1 MTSFLAHLSARTRI
15 CSLNAVVSFLFA
27 TSAAAQAEDPRSPAA
42 DNHNVGSD
50 VSSDV
55 EIEVDS
61 DVSPPAENPPAEPAS
76 GDRADVVTDPQD
88 VASPAEQ
95 GAQVTSQDRPLGEVQ
110 SPKVEVSA
118 PEELAA
124 GEKEALQVTPQK
136 SEPVLGERSLFGTS
150 LPRGASLVSASLEAE
165 GTNYRRPLR
174 LGFLMWGFV
183 QAQYTANQISEDQL
197 DADGVPLNRNEFE
210 VPRARLRLD
219 HGWKYAFATLELEAG
234 TTNGPPVRMRRAEA
248 SLLYRGNATDDV
260 TPPIVLTG
268 GITDIPFG
276 AELGESQRDRLFME
290 RSLPSLAIF
299 PSNAD
304 LGAKLWGAYG
314 PIDYAVALVN
324 GEPLAENGW
333 PKDLNAA
340 KDVTGRLGA
349 LSQLGKKGQIKGG
362 VSFYVG
368 KGVSPGTPGTKGT
381 LQWVDLNSN
390 GAVDAGEIQGL
401 TGSSAIP
408 SQNFS
413 RFATGLDVGTTWL
426 LPVGPLQVG
435 AEVFVASNMDR
446 GLLPNDPTLTGA
458 NSRQFGASFFFVQGV
473 TRWVGLGFRGAYYD
487 PNSNIVEQRS
497 GTFHLKNQ
505 TIWELAPSLALLLD
519 RARISAEYDFII
531 DHLGRDS
538 TGVPSNVANNRWT
551 VRLQVDL

>member
-1 MTSFLAHLSARTRI
+1 MTSFLADLSARTRL
-15 CSLNAVVSFLFA
+15 CSLSALVSFFFA
-27 TSAAAQAEDPRSPAA
+27 TSASAQVEAPTNNDQNA
-42 DNHNVGSD
+42 D
-50 VSSDV
+50 SDV

-61 DVSPPAENPPAEPAS
+61 DVNAAAESTPAEPSTAVP
-76 GDRADVVTDPQD
+76 ADAGNETQAVDQAAEETAQAENDKPAPVTQ
-88 VASPAEQ
+88 
-95 GAQVTSQDRPLGEVQ
+95 TSIAA
-110 SPKVEVSA
+110 SA
-118 PEELAA
+118 PEVAA
-124 GEKEALQVTPQK
+124 AAEQVAPQAQAQAK
-136 SEPVLGERSLFGTS
+136 PALGERSLFGTN
-150 LPRGASLVSASLEAE
+150 LPRGSSLVSPSLEAE

-174 LGFLMWGFV
+174 LGFQVWGFV

-234 TTNGPPVRMRRAEA
+234 TTNGPPVRLRRAEA
-248 SLLYRGNATDDV
+248 SLLYRGNVSDEL

-290 RSLPSLAIF
+290 RSLSSLAIF

-314 PIDYAVALVN
+314 PVDYAVAVVN
-324 GEPLAENGW
+324 GEPLADNGW
-333 PKDLNAA
+333 PQDPNAA
-340 KDVTGRLGA
+340 KDVTGRFGA
-349 LSQLGKKGQIKGG
+349 LAKLGEKAQIKGG

-368 KGVSPGTPGTKGT
+368 KGTSLGTPGSKGT

-390 GAVDAGEIQGL
+390 GTVDAGEVQGL

-413 RFATGLDVGTTWL
+413 RFATALDIGTTWL
-426 LPVGPLQVG
+426 LPIDPLQVE

-446 GLLPNDPTLTGA
+446 GHLTNNPVLTGA

-473 TRWVGLGFRGAYYD
+473 TRWVGVGFRGAYYD
-487 PNSNIVEQRS
+487 PNTNIVEQRS
-497 GTFHLKNQ
+497 GAFHLKNQ

-538 TGVPSNVANNRWT
+538 IGVPSNVANNRWT